1 MNSIEIDP
9 ALNGPPLPA
18 SSVSALWILLRHET
32 RLAVR
37 RRSELAI
44 PLLFFAIV
52 VTLFPLA
59 LGPNLQT
66 LSGIAAG
73 VVWVAAFLS
82 VLLAVDAL
90 FRDDFEDGCLE
101 QYALLPQSVV
111 TVVLAK
117 ATIGWLI
124 TGLPLALSAPILAS
138 SLGMPLQAS
147 LPLAASLL
155 LGSISLILIGTV
167 GVALTVGLRRSG
179 MLLTLILAPLYVPVL
194 IFGARV
200 GSDAAQGLSVSA
212 ALFILAAM
220 AVLALTLAPFAAAAA
235 LRVVLE

>member
-1 MNSIEIDP
+1 
-9 ALNGPPLPA
+9 
-18 SSVSALWILLRHET
+18 LRHGYEST
-32 RLAVR
+32 LAAFVILIRHEARLAVQ
-37 RRSELAI
+37 RRSELTI
-44 PLLFFAIV
+44 PLVFFAII

-59 LGPNLQT
+59 LGPSLKT

-82 VLLAVDAL
+82 VLLAVDSL

-101 QYALLPQSVV
+101 QYALLPQSLV
-111 TVVLAK
+111 TVVMAK
-117 ATIGWLI
+117 AIIGWLV
-124 TGLPLALSAPILAS
+124 TGLPLALSAPIFAA
-138 SLGMPLQAS
+138 SLG
-147 LPLAASLL
+147 LPLSAGIPLAGSLL
-155 LGSISLILIGTV
+155 LGSISLIMIGTV

-212 ALFILAAM
+212 TLFILAAM

-235 LRVVLE
+235 LRVILE

>member
-1 MNSIEIDP
+1 MNSSNPTQLAFDATVP
-9 ALNGPPLPA
+9 AGFF
-18 SSVSALWILLRHET
+18 SAFRILLRHEA
-32 RLAVR
+32 RLALQ

-44 PLLFFAIV
+44 PIVFFAIV

-59 LGPNLQT
+59 LGPSLQT

-82 VLLAVDAL
+82 VLLAVDSL
-90 FRDDFEDGCLE
+90 FRNDFEDGCLE
-101 QYALLPQSVV
+101 QYALLPQSPVV
-111 TVVLAK
+111 VVMSK
-117 ATIGWLI
+117 AIIGWLI
-124 TGLPLALSAPILAS
+124 TGLPLALFSPILAS
-138 SLGMPLQAS
+138 SLG
-147 LPLAASLL
+147 LPLAASLPLAVSLL
-155 LGSISLILIGTV
+155 LGTISLILIGTV

-194 IFGARV
+194 IFGARA
-200 GSDAAQGLSVSA
+200 GTEAAQGLSVSA

-220 AVLALTLAPFAAAAA
+220 AVLAITLAPFAAAAA